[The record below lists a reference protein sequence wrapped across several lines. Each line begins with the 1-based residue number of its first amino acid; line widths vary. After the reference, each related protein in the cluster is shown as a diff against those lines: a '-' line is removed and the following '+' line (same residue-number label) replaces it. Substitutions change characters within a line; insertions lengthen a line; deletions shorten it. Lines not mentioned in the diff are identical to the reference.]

1 MSEADLFTVGD
12 LKGTYMRDTRGP
24 IPQDVPRTIIVVPT
38 NRPERIE
45 AFLKAWAPIW
55 QDHGQPQVYIIEDA
69 PERSTS
75 NDGLRRIYQKT
86 CLYSHLDI
94 DCDLEEMGI
103 CIDRFSPGV
112 RSYGIW
118 KAAKVKPD
126 MIWTTDDDCMPLNG
140 QDPVSGHR

>member
-69 PERSTS
+69 PERSIS

-94 DCDLEEMGI
+94 DFDLEDI
-103 CIDRFSPGV
+103 GV
-112 RSYGIW
+112 KSAKTSY
-118 KAAKVKPD
+118 AKQKTEVEFDEDKIKPQK
-126 MIWTTDDDCMPLNG
+126 IIN
-140 QDPVSGHR
+140 QIKKQ